1 MKPSPFL
8 LLTFDSPRSGSDAFV
23 ATYSAYKSLGFRLTN
38 DVIIISEEELK
49 EEREQR
55 GEPQPGMWQWY
66 LLGRALSFWRGRLLV
81 PGAYRT
87 IVRLRTDLQIPVS
100 FRFHSCIGRVHN
112 ESQVGIVYAQSDS
125 MFYADPR
132 VFYEVFSSMF
142 SVSRTQYVLVNA
154 TESQQVC
161 RIYSPVIQPL

>member
-1 MKPSPFL
+1 MFCL
-8 LLTFDSPRSGSDAFV
+8 LLGSSVFV
-23 ATYSAYKSLGFRLTN
+23 ITYSAYASLGFRLTN

-66 LLGRALSFWRGRLLV
+66 LLGRALSFWRGRLLA
-81 PGAYRT
+81 PGEYRT
-87 IVRLRTDLQIPVS
+87 IVRLRTDLQLPVL
-100 FRFHSCIGRVHN
+100 FRFQSCIGRVHN

-142 SVSRTQYVLVNA
+142 SASRTQYVLINE
-154 TESQQVC
+154 TETQKVC
-161 RIYSPVIQPL
+161 IINFIIF